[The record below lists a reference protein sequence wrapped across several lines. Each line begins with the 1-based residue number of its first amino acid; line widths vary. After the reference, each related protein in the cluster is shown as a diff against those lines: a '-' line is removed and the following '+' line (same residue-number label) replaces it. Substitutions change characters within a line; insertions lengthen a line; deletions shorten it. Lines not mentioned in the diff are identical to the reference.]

1 MVKLHI
7 GSELCKEG
15 ANKKWKKQSADLLC
29 PVHNCNPDDAHY
41 DDENRDITMSYRRS
55 CLGINPNRVSQGR
68 LRPQQEEPAIRCIS
82 STGANEGW
90 SRNKWLGQLILGK
103 TQDTIIRRHWSS
115 TWQALSIKETL
126 ERKPMI
132 SLNPSQRKLHR
143 KLQSNGMGVVPLIFT
158 ILLARDTAG
167 HRPCLVAST

>member
-68 LRPQQEEPAIRCIS
+68 LRP
-82 STGANEGW
+82 
-90 SRNKWLGQLILGK
+90 
-103 TQDTIIRRHWSS
+103 
-115 TWQALSIKETL
+115 
-126 ERKPMI
+126 
-132 SLNPSQRKLHR
+132 
-143 KLQSNGMGVVPLIFT
+143 
-158 ILLARDTAG
+158 
-167 HRPCLVAST
+167 